1 MSVNVGNG
9 VSKGVDYEETTR
21 VCVVRYA
28 LLWQAIFVFVRVFI
42 FLDHRYAK
50 RGTARCLER
59 EKIAYVFTLYAR
71 VFSRYY
77 IKKNERKWK
86 G

>member
-1 MSVNVGNG
+1 M
-9 VSKGVDYEETTR
+9 R
-21 VCVVRYA
+21 MCVVRYA

-50 RGTARCLER
+50 RGTARCLQK
-59 EKIAYVFTLYAR
+59 EKNSVRFHAVRSRFLTLLYQ
-71 VFSRYY
+71 
-77 IKKNERKWK
+77 KKNERKWK